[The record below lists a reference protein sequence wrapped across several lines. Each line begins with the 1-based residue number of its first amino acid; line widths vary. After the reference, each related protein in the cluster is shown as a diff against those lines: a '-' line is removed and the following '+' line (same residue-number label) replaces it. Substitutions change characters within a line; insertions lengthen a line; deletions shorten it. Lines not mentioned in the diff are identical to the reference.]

1 MRFSPALRAKPNPA
15 GFALPLGLTV
25 SGLAREFGAALSG
38 EHHSHSRA
46 TARCAI
52 MDFARAV
59 DRLAGESNIGSHVV
73 EPAARRLSARP
84 KGRKSMTSAF
94 ENLIP
99 SEARGRVTRR
109 RFVVAGALGSAAVLT
124 GGVRPALAAD
134 KPKVGLVMKS
144 LANEF
149 FKQMEAG
156 AEAYAAKN
164 ADKFEFKAVG
174 MKDERDF
181 AAQVDAIENFVTQKY
196 SVIVVAPADSKA
208 MVTPIAKAIKAGVNV
223 INIDVELDQDAKK
236 AAGIDLAFFGPDN
249 RAGAKLAGDA
259 LAKALGPGGKV
270 VILEGNPEADNAV
283 QRKKGFMDSVAE
295 GKLQLLDSKTAHWE
309 TEEANTLMTNFLT
322 QYHDIQGV
330 MAANDSMALGV
341 VKALD
346 AAGMSGKIQVVG
358 FDNIPAVQPLIKSGK
373 MLATV
378 EQYGADMAALGI
390 NYGMR
395 ELAGEKFTGWVKTP
409 VKLIMS
415 KDLT

>member
-1 MRFSPALRAKPNPA
+1 MTRIEQLLA
-15 GFALPLGLTV
+15 GG
-25 SGLAREFGAALSG
+25 
-38 EHHSHSRA
+38 RA
-46 TARCAI
+46 T
-52 MDFARAV
+52 
-59 DRLAGESNIGSHVV
+59 
-73 EPAARRLSARP
+73 RRQ
-84 KGRKSMTSAF
+84 F
-94 ENLIP
+94 
-99 SEARGRVTRR
+99 
-109 RFVVAGALGSAAVLT
+109 VLT
-124 GGVRPALAAD
+124 GAAGSIALLAGGVSPAFAAG
-134 KPKVGLVMKS
+134 KPKIGLVMKS

-164 ADKFEFKAVG
+164 AAKFDFKAVG

-181 AAQVDAIENFVTQKY
+181 AAQVDAVENFVTQKY
-196 SVIVVAPADSKA
+196 DIIVVAPADSKA
-208 MVTPIAKAIKAGVNV
+208 MVTPLAKAVKAGVVV
-223 INIDVELDQDAKK
+223 INIDVELDKDAKK

-270 VILEGNPEADNAV
+270 VVLEGNPEADNAQ
-283 QRKKGFMDSVAE
+283 QRKKGFDDSVSE

-346 AAGMSGKIQVVG
+346 SAGKSGTIKVVG
-358 FDNIPAVQPLIKSGK
+358 FDNIPAVQPLIKGGK

-378 EQYGADMAALGI
+378 EQYGAQMAALGI
-390 NYGMR
+390 DYGLR
-395 ELAGEKFTGWVKTP
+395 QLAGEKFTGWVKTD
-409 VKLIMS
+409 VKLITVA
-415 KDLT
+415 DL

>member
-1 MRFSPALRAKPNPA
+1 LLA
-15 GFALPLGLTV
+15 GG
-25 SGLAREFGAALSG
+25 
-38 EHHSHSRA
+38 RA
-46 TARCAI
+46 T
-52 MDFARAV
+52 
-59 DRLAGESNIGSHVV
+59 
-73 EPAARRLSARP
+73 RRQ
-84 KGRKSMTSAF
+84 F
-94 ENLIP
+94 
-99 SEARGRVTRR
+99 
-109 RFVVAGALGSAAVLT
+109 VLT
-124 GGVRPALAAD
+124 GAAGSIALLAGGVSPAFAAG
-134 KPKVGLVMKS
+134 KPKIGLVMKS

-164 ADKFEFKAVG
+164 AAKFDFKAVG

-181 AAQVDAIENFVTQKY
+181 AAQVDAVENFVTQKY
-196 SVIVVAPADSKA
+196 DIIVVAPADSKA
-208 MVTPIAKAIKAGVNV
+208 MVTPLAKAVKAGVVV
-223 INIDVELDQDAKK
+223 INIDVELDKDAKT

-270 VILEGNPEADNAV
+270 VILEGNPEADNAQ
-283 QRKKGFMDSVAE
+283 QRKKGFDDSVSE

-346 AAGMSGKIQVVG
+346 SAGKSGTIKVVG
-358 FDNIPAVQPLIKSGK
+358 FDNIPAVQPLIKGGK

-378 EQYGADMAALGI
+378 EQYGAQMAALGI
-390 NYGMR
+390 DYGLR
-395 ELAGEKFTGWVKTP
+395 QLAGEKFTGWVKTD
-409 VKLIMS
+409 VKLITVA
-415 KDLT
+415 DL

>member
-1 MRFSPALRAKPNPA
+1 MVALNSRSHSHI
-15 GFALPLGLTV
+15 GLNRRQV
-25 SGLAREFGAALSG
+25 LLAGAAGSV
-38 EHHSHSRA
+38 
-46 TARCAI
+46 
-52 MDFARAV
+52 AV
-59 DRLAGESNIGSHVV
+59 LAGGC
-73 EPAARRLSARP
+73 
-84 KGRKSMTSAF
+84 G
-94 ENLIP
+94 P
-99 SEARGRVTRR
+99 S
-109 RFVVAGALGSAAVLT
+109 
-124 GGVRPALAAD
+124 LAAA

-156 AEAYAAKN
+156 AEKYAAAN
-164 ADKFEFKAVG
+164 ADKFDFKAVG

-196 SVIVVAPADSKA
+196 DIIVVAPADSKA
-208 MVTPIAKAIKAGVNV
+208 MVTPLAKAVKAGVKV
-223 INIDVELDQDAKK
+223 INIDVELDKDAKK

-249 RAGAKLAGDA
+249 RSGAKLAGDA
-259 LAKALGPGGKV
+259 LAKALGAGGKV

-283 QRKKGFMDSVAE
+283 QRKLGFSDSIAE

-346 AAGMSGKIQVVG
+346 AAGLSGKVLVVG
-358 FDNIPAVQPLIKSGK
+358 FDNIPAVQPLIKGGK

-378 EQYGADMAALGI
+378 EQYGADMAVLGI
-390 NYGMR
+390 
-395 ELAGEKFTGWVKTP
+395 ELRPERAGRRDLHRLGQDADQVDRGQRP
-409 VKLIMS
+409 LICPS
-415 KDLT
+415 

>member
-1 MRFSPALRAKPNPA
+1 MARIEQL
-15 GFALPLGLTV
+15 LT
-25 SGLAREFGAALSG
+25 GG
-38 EHHSHSRA
+38 RA
-46 TARCAI
+46 T
-52 MDFARAV
+52 
-59 DRLAGESNIGSHVV
+59 
-73 EPAARRLSARP
+73 RRQ
-84 KGRKSMTSAF
+84 F
-94 ENLIP
+94 
-99 SEARGRVTRR
+99 
-109 RFVVAGALGSAAVLT
+109 VLT
-124 GGVRPALAAD
+124 GAAGSIALLAGGVSPAFAAG
-134 KPKVGLVMKS
+134 KPKIGLVMKS

-164 ADKFEFKAVG
+164 AAKFDFKAVG

-181 AAQVDAIENFVTQKY
+181 ASQVDAVENFVTQKY
-196 SVIVVAPADSKA
+196 DIIVVAPADSKA
-208 MVTPIAKAIKAGVNV
+208 MVTPLAKAVKAGVAV
-223 INIDVELDQDAKK
+223 INIDVELDKDAKT

-270 VILEGNPEADNAV
+270 VILEGNPEADNAQ
-283 QRKKGFMDSVAE
+283 QRKKGFDDSVSE

-346 AAGMSGKIQVVG
+346 SAGKSGTIKVVG
-358 FDNIPAVQPLIKSGK
+358 FDNIPAVQPLIKGGK

-378 EQYGADMAALGI
+378 EQYGAQMAAMGI
-390 NYGMR
+390 DYGLR
-395 ELAGEKFTGWVKTP
+395 QLAGEKFTGWVKTD
-409 VKLIMS
+409 VKLITVA
-415 KDLT
+415 DL

>member
-1 MRFSPALRAKPNPA
+1 MARIEQLSIGGRATRRQFVLAGAAGSIAILAGGVSPAFAA
-15 GFALPLGLTV
+15 G
-25 SGLAREFGAALSG
+25 
-38 EHHSHSRA
+38 
-46 TARCAI
+46 
-52 MDFARAV
+52 
-59 DRLAGESNIGSHVV
+59 
-73 EPAARRLSARP
+73 
-84 KGRKSMTSAF
+84 
-94 ENLIP
+94 
-99 SEARGRVTRR
+99 
-109 RFVVAGALGSAAVLT
+109 
-124 GGVRPALAAD
+124 
-134 KPKVGLVMKS
+134 KPKIGLVMKS

-164 ADKFEFKAVG
+164 ADKFDFKAVG

-181 AAQVDAIENFVTQKY
+181 ASQVDAVENFVTQKY
-196 SVIVVAPADSKA
+196 DIIVVAPADSKA
-208 MVTPIAKAIKAGVNV
+208 MVTPLAKAVKAGVAV
-223 INIDVELDQDAKK
+223 INIDVELDKDAKA

-270 VILEGNPEADNAV
+270 VILEGNPEADNAQ
-283 QRKKGFMDSVAE
+283 QRKKGFDDSVAE

-346 AAGMSGKIQVVG
+346 SAGKSGTIKVVG
-358 FDNIPAVQPLIKSGK
+358 FDNIPAVQPLIKGGK

-378 EQYGADMAALGI
+378 EQYGAQMAAMGI
-390 NYGMR
+390 DYGLR
-395 ELAGEKFTGWVKTP
+395 QLKGEKFTGWVKTD
-409 VKLIMS
+409 VKLITAA
-415 KDLT
+415 DL